1 MPRCLQTT
9 AMASR
14 RGSFPETIACRMSSR
29 RRLVDF
35 PGIGNDPIQGLL
47 FAREAIDATLVTVM
61 ITDEDVPARSLLVRE
76 RQHYG
81 LFSRFRH
88 GANMRRNRIARQSWR
103 AGRRRQT
110 PVRPAQADIFVRV

>member
-61 ITDEDVPARSLLVRE
+61 ITDEDVPARSLLVGE
-76 RQHYG
+76 GQHDRDF
-81 LFSRFRH
+81 LRC
-88 GANMRRNRIARQSWR
+88 GACHVPIMRGIGCAFQPGCCSIT
-103 AGRRRQT
+103 QTT
-110 PVRPAQADIFVRV
+110 PVCWLA